1 MYMYTYMYN
10 VVCIYHVTRG
20 ISHPH
25 SLPSNEI
32 FFTVTSLAM
41 VNHYRSVVDEQSAA
55 DEDEHEGVL
64 LSGSDSEDDLDTE

>member
-1 MYMYTYMYN
+1 
-10 VVCIYHVTRG
+10 
-20 ISHPH
+20 
-25 SLPSNEI
+25 
-32 FFTVTSLAM
+32 M